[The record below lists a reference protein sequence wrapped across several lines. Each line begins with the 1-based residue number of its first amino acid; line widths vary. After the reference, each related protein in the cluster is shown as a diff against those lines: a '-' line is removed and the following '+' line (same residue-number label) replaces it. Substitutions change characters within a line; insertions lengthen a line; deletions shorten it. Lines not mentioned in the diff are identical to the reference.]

1 MDENL
6 AEETYI
12 ENQLWK
18 EQVLLIG
25 RNFFLIYGALA
36 LVRDVLKFV
45 CRK

>member
-18 EQVLLIG
+18 EQALEIG
-25 RNFFLIYGALA
+25 RNFFIIYGAFA
-36 LVRDVLKFV
+36 LLRDSIKFV
-45 CRK
+45 CNR